1 MLIYPFM
8 KRISKYL
15 VAILLVVAF
24 FNCRQG
30 IAQSVD
36 YTKYVNTFIGSGA
49 TGHTFP
55 GPVMPYG
62 LIQLSPETGNYD
74 WSYCSG
80 YRYTDST
87 INGFAHTH
95 LNGTGVPDLGDILI
109 FPFSGIKNRTVF
121 KSKFAK
127 ATEHASPGYYTV
139 VLGKGDVKAEL
150 TATQR
155 VGVHRYTFNKAG
167 ENHILIDFQ
176 SGLVDDIKELADR
189 VLESDIRVENKT
201 TISGFIRTKKWVEK
215 TTFFYIVFDKPFN
228 QSSFIDGKLKRKL
241 MLDMATKR
249 GDKVGIKV
257 AISTVSVAG
266 AKKNMV
272 EATGKTFD
280 AIRQNAKTVWNQ
292 YLAKVAIEGTAEQ
305 KENFYTCMYHLFSQP
320 ANIADV
326 DGQYRGA
333 DDKVKLSASK
343 AYYSTLSLWDT
354 YRSAQPLYTIL
365 DPAKD
370 AAIVASMVQHFD
382 AVGTLPVWT
391 LWGKENF
398 CMIGNHSVPVIVDA
412 YLKGLKG
419 FEAEHAYKAIKTTL
433 THNGNPK
440 YDWSILDKYGY
451 LPSDLVK
458 VESVSRTMEAS
469 YDDWCAAQ
477 MAKALHKTEDYQ
489 FFMKRSGYYANMFDP
504 STGLMRGKKADGSW
518 VTPFDKLKISHA
530 DSKGGDYT
538 EGNAWQYTWSV
549 QQDIPGLIKL
559 LGGKEK
565 FAIKLDSLF
574 SMDSKVYGD
583 GWTLDVTGLIGQY
596 AHGNEVSHHVAY
608 LYNYA
613 GQPWKTQKLI
623 PRILKE
629 EYKNNPEGL
638 SGNDDCGQMSAWYVF
653 SALGFYPVNPVGGEY
668 VLNAPFYKKASI
680 NLGGK
685 QFTVEVPNL
694 SDSNIYV
701 QKITLNGIE
710 NTSGFLSHKDIMK
723 GGKLVFTMSS
733 KPKM

>member
-1 MLIYPFM
+1 M
-8 KRISKYL
+8 KRIQQYL
-15 VAILLVVAF
+15 IALWCFTMF
-24 FNCRQG
+24 FYDQKS

-109 FPFSGIKNRTVF
+109 FPFSGTKDRSTF
-121 KSKFAK
+121 KSGFAK
-127 ATEHASPGYYTV
+127 ATEQASPGYYSV
-139 VLGKGDVKAEL
+139 ILNGGDVKAEL

-155 VGVHRYTFNKAG
+155 VGVHRYTFNKPG
-167 ENHILIDFQ
+167 QNHILIDFQ
-176 SGLVDDIKELADR
+176 SGLVDNIAALAGR
-189 VLESDIRVENKT
+189 VLASDIRIEGKT
-201 TISGFIRTKKWVEK
+201 AISGFIRTKKWVDK
-215 TTFFYIVFDKPFN
+215 KTFFYIKFDKPF
-228 QSSFIDGKLKRKL
+228 SGSGFIDGVQKRKL
-241 MLDMATKR
+241 MLDVVTVK
-249 GDKVGIKV
+249 GEKVGIKV

-266 AKKNMV
+266 AKKNMA
-272 EATGKTFD
+272 EAAGKSFD
-280 AIRQNAKTVWNQ
+280 VIRQNAKNVWNR
-292 YLAKVAIEGTAEQ
+292 YLAKVTIAGSDEQ

-333 DDKVKLSASK
+333 DDQVKLSPDK

-354 YRSAQPLYTIL
+354 YRSAHPLYTIL
-365 DPAKD
+365 DPGKD
-370 AAIVASMVQHFD
+370 AAIVASMIRHFD

-398 CMIGNHSVPVIVDA
+398 CMIGNHSIPVIVDA

-419 FEAEHAYKAIKTTL
+419 FDAEQAYKAIKTTL
-433 THNGNPK
+433 TANGNPK
-440 YDWSILDKYGY
+440 YDWEIYNKYGY
-451 LPSDLVK
+451 LPADLVK

-477 MAKALHKTEDYQ
+477 MAKALHKTDDYAY
-489 FFMKRSGYYANMFDP
+489 FLKRSGYYANLFDP

-629 EYKNNPEGL
+629 EYKNNREGL

-653 SALGFYPVNPVGGEY
+653 SALGFYPVNPVGGQY
-668 VLNAPFYKKASI
+668 VLNAPFYKHAVI
-680 NLGGK
+680 NLNGK
-685 QFTVEVPNL
+685 QFSIDAPNL
-694 SDSNIYV
+694 SAENIYV
-701 QKITLNGIE
+701 KKITLNGIE
-710 NTSGFLSHKDIMK
+710 NTSGFLSHGDIMK
-723 GGKLVFTMSS
+723 GGHLVFTMSN

>member
-1 MLIYPFM
+1 MKIY
-8 KRISKYL
+8 KKYL
-15 VAILLVVAF
+15 TLLLCLPLLLGSRRGKA
-24 FNCRQG
+24 QG
-30 IAQSVD
+30 VD

-55 GPVMPYG
+55 GAVVPYG
-62 LIQLSPETGNYD
+62 LVQLSPETGNFD

-87 INGFAHTH
+87 LNGFAHTH
-95 LNGTGVPDLGDILI
+95 LNGTGVPDLGDILF
-109 FPFSGIKNRTVF
+109 FPFSGSKNRTVF
-121 KSKFAK
+121 HSRFAK
-127 ATEHASPGYYTV
+127 STEYATAGYYTV
-139 VLGKGDVKAEL
+139 VLGDNDIKAEL

-155 VGVHRYTFNKAG
+155 VGVHRYTFNKG
-167 ENHILIDFQ
+167 GQSHMLIDFQ
-176 SGLVDDIKELADR
+176 SGLVDNKDELAGR
-189 VLESDIRVENKT
+189 VLASNVVIENNS
-201 TISGFIRTKKWVEK
+201 TISGFIQTKKWVEK
-215 TTFFYIVFDKPFN
+215 RTYFYIRFDRPFAGN
-228 QSSFIDGKLKRKL
+228 AFIDKEKRRL
-241 MLDMATKR
+241 ILDFATKA
-249 GDKVGIKV
+249 GDKIGAKV

-266 AKKNMV
+266 AKKNMI
-272 EATGKTFD
+272 EAGSKSFD
-280 AIRQNAKTVWNQ
+280 AIRQSAKTVWNQ
-292 YLAKVAIEGTAEQ
+292 YLGKVAIEGTAEQ
-305 KENFYTCMYHLFSQP
+305 KENFYTCMYHVFSQP

-333 DDKVKLSASK
+333 DDKVKASPTK

-354 YRSAQPLYTIL
+354 YRAEQPLYTIL

-412 YLKGLKG
+412 YLKGLHG
-419 FEAEHAYKAIKTTL
+419 FNAEHAYQAIKTTL

-440 YDWSILDKYGY
+440 YDWRIYDKYGY
-451 LPSDLVK
+451 LPADLVK
-458 VESVSRTMEAS
+458 VESVSRTLEAA

-477 MAKALHKTEDYQ
+477 MAKALHKTADYD
-489 FFMKRSGYYANMFDP
+489 FFLKRSKFYANVFDP
-504 STGLMRGKKADGSW
+504 STGLMRGRKADGSW

-538 EGNAWQYTWSV
+538 EGNAWQYTWQV

-559 LGGKEK
+559 LGGKQK
-565 FAIKLDSLF
+565 FALKLDSLF

-583 GWTLDVTGLIGQY
+583 GLTLDVTGLIGQY

-638 SGNDDCGQMSAWYVF
+638 SGNDDCGQMSAWYIL
-653 SALGFYPVNPVGGEY
+653 SALGFYPVNPVGGQY
-668 VLNAPFYKKASI
+668 VLNAPFYKKTVV
-680 NLGGK
+680 NLGAGK
-685 QFTVEVPNL
+685 RFTVEAKNL
-694 SDSNIYV
+694 SDKNIYV
-701 QKITLNGIE
+701 QKIELNGVE
-710 NTSGFLSHKDIMK
+710 QNSGFLAHTAIIQ
-723 GGKLVFTMSS
+723 GGNLVFTMGPV
-733 KPKM
+733 PKK